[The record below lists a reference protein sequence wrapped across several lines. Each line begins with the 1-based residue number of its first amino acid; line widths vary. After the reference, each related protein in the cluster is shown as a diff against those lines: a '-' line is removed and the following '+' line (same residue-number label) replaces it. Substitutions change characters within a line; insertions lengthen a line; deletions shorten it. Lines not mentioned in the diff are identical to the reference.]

1 MQVFVDSSNPVE
13 IQEACSWGLI
23 DGVTT
28 NPSLIA
34 AAGPDK
40 ERTLTRILEVSPGPV
55 LVQAIGWHDPKPLV
69 AQACFLHGL
78 SDRIIVKL
86 PMSQAGI
93 QALYQLK
100 QNRPG
105 IKLAVTA
112 VASISQAYL
121 CGKMGADIVAL
132 FNGPFDLSSDTPVEL
147 VAPVRKVYD
156 NYGFKTQI
164 LSCGRFPRHFAEF
177 AENGSDICTLKLEFM
192 KLLYVHPYTDQRMT
206 GFLNDWQR
214 VFGEAIWTE

>member
-164 LSCGRFPRHFAEF
+164 LSCGR
-177 AENGSDICTLKLEFM
+177 
-192 KLLYVHPYTDQRMT
+192 
-206 GFLNDWQR
+206 
-214 VFGEAIWTE
+214 